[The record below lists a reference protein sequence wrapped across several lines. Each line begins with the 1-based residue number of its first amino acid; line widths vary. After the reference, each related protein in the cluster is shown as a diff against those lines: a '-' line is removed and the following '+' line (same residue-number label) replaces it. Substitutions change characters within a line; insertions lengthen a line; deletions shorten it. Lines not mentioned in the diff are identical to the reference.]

1 MFSVWGLRYNFK
13 TWGKIPLNI
22 LCIGF
27 ELDQK
32 AIHIDEMNLTFWI
45 NSGTWVIYA
54 RDMWTPTKRY
64 KINLAI
70 VWRVTES
77 EENLEAA
84 RQLRIYFNISDMQCW
99 LKGRDRWRKK
109 KNKEFGSHERF
120 SGPKSQKALI
130 LFRKGKVLRGFEKM

>member
-1 MFSVWGLRYNFK
+1 MQG
-13 TWGKIPLNI
+13 I
-22 LCIGF
+22 L
-27 ELDQK
+27 
-32 AIHIDEMNLTFWI
+32 
-45 NSGTWVIYA
+45 

-64 KINLAI
+64 QIDLAI

-109 KNKEFGSHERF
+109 KNKEFGSHKMF
-120 SGPKSQKALI
+120 SGPKSQKAVI
-130 LFRKGKVLRGFEKM
+130 LFRKSKVLRGFEKMYILLIQRQSHIHHKQLRIIFRATYWAPHNNLALNGP